1 MKKYLILLI
10 ATMALAFS
18 IWGYQSLKSAS
29 VSKQIDIF
37 TALPQV
43 PYSLIR
49 INNAASISNALLY
62 DNSYWQ
68 DVSKLGSFHALN
80 ELILHL
86 DSIKENEPA
95 IQSFLSNR
103 TLYFSSFVN
112 DSTATSHLWFAQLSQ
127 DEWTDIEKIMLGHIP
142 NGYFFAYE
150 NGIFIVSADKKL
162 LARSIDQ
169 IKSGISPIAQEK
181 GLNAMFQTAGK
192 QAVFNWLFHMET
204 ITQLELSNLT
214 PQGMRM
220 LQNLPHY
227 ANWCCFDGIIEGDKL
242 ILNGFAQKASAG
254 NYTSLVDLQEAG
266 RNTLVERMP
275 YNTYFYFH
283 LSLSD
288 IDAYR
293 SKLENFSTKDSTTM
307 LSDGYALETPTG
319 ESPLVFF
326 REFFGG
332 EIAYA
337 WSPVGPFVVI
347 KLIEPKRAA
356 DKLQYMVEDMGYGA
370 KCKKE
375 GGFSIYTFPTNGFAG
390 CVFGNYYTLDEEEHI
405 IIVDDKM
412 VLAPTASFARY
423 IASRKSNTQTL
434 QCSPNFQDANRTL
447 LSKSNISMYVNI
459 PYMVRNADRFVEGK
473 TLLWVQQTQ
482 SLWKNF
488 STFCLQSENDLSG
501 NTFQHLFIQHNK
513 VMEVDENALLANDE
527 SENTKEPSANETST
541 SLPIDTLLP
550 QPSEQANEDATMS
563 TEEEQQPSTK
573 SVKRTISAQQPLCS
587 ATLDYPAACAPQ
599 LVKNHYTGEHE
610 IAIQDTHNQ
619 LYLINATGKILWKK
633 SLPERI
639 IGNITQVDLY
649 KNSKLQM
656 AFITAKHLMVIDRN
670 GQMVK
675 GFPLTLP
682 AEATQ
687 GLSVCDYDKNKNY
700 RFFVPTTNG
709 QVLLYKADGTSPNDW
724 QFKTS
729 SGTISA
735 PIQYLKQQSK
745 DFLVAYDEQ
754 QCYFLNRQGK
764 ERILSGNTIK
774 KAQNGV
780 FYADAVGSNHRF
792 IATSPN
798 GEIHYIYND
807 EVKTSAIKAYSN
819 KHLFTL
825 FKGIYGNYYLFLDK
839 QGLDVYDRDM
849 NLYMQDAG
857 VVGGN
862 EPTLLMHGSK
872 MAVFDSEQHCWIIYN
887 LVSKRKAYQ
896 VFAGDTPLAYFGAF
910 KPYQSPCLVVTEG
923 KLLKWYKINEKVAI
937 K

>member
-1 MKKYLILLI
+1 MQVNIYII
-10 ATMALAFS
+10 A
-18 IWGYQSLKSAS
+18 
-29 VSKQIDIF
+29 
-37 TALPQV
+37 
-43 PYSLIR
+43 
-49 INNAASISNALLY
+49 IN
-62 DNSYWQ
+62 
-68 DVSKLGSFHALN
+68 KH
-80 ELILHL
+80 
-86 DSIKENEPA
+86 
-95 IQSFLSNR
+95 
-103 TLYFSSFVN
+103 
-112 DSTATSHLWFAQLSQ
+112 
-127 DEWTDIEKIMLGHIP
+127 
-142 NGYFFAYE
+142 
-150 NGIFIVSADKKL
+150 
-162 LARSIDQ
+162 
-169 IKSGISPIAQEK
+169 
-181 GLNAMFQTAGK
+181 
-192 QAVFNWLFHMET
+192 
-204 ITQLELSNLT
+204 
-214 PQGMRM
+214 
-220 LQNLPHY
+220 
-227 ANWCCFDGIIEGDKL
+227 
-242 ILNGFAQKASAG
+242 
-254 NYTSLVDLQEAG
+254 
-266 RNTLVERMP
+266 
-275 YNTYFYFH
+275 
-283 LSLSD
+283 
-288 IDAYR
+288 
-293 SKLENFSTKDSTTM
+293 
-307 LSDGYALETPTG
+307 
-319 ESPLVFF
+319 
-326 REFFGG
+326 
-332 EIAYA
+332 
-337 WSPVGPFVVI
+337 
-347 KLIEPKRAA
+347 
-356 DKLQYMVEDMGYGA
+356 A

-412 VLAPTASFARY
+412 VLASTASFARY

-459 PYMVRNADRFVEGK
+459 PYMVRNADRFVEGE

-527 SENTKEPSANETST
+527 SENSKEPSANETST

-825 FKGIYGNYYLFLDK
+825 FKGNYGNYYLFLDK

-923 KLLKWYKINEKVAI
+923 KQLKWYKINEKVAI